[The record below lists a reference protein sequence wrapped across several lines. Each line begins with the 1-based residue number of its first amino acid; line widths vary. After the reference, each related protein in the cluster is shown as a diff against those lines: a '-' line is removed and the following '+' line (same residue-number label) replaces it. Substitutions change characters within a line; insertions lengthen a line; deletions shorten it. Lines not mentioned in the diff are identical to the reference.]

1 MSLLIGLLSFAL
13 FLVCLFLCLLV
24 LVQLPKKEAGMG
36 QAFGGGTTDA
46 LFGAGAGNA
55 LTSLTKYSAGAFLVL
70 SLTVSVLGSWAGK
83 SKAERVRAELG
94 KATAP
99 APAANALGTAVTNAV
114 KTATN
119 AVAPAK

>member
-36 QAFGGGTTDA
+36 QAFGGGATDA

-55 LTSLTKYSAGAFLVL
+55 LTKMTKYSAGAFLVL
-70 SLTVSVLGSWAGK
+70 SLTVSVLGSQAGK
-83 SKAERVRAELG
+83 SKTKGIRDELG
-94 KATAP
+94 KAAAS
-99 APAANALGTAVTNAV
+99 APAANTPGTAVTNAV

>member
-46 LFGAGAGNA
+46 LFGDGAGNA

-70 SLTVSVLGSWAGK
+70 SLTVSVLGSKAGK
-83 SKAERVRAELG
+83 SNAERVRDELG
-94 KATAP
+94 KAAAS

>member
-70 SLTVSVLGSWAGK
+70 SLTVSVLGSQAGK
-83 SKAERVRAELG
+83 SKTKGIRDELG
-94 KATAP
+94 KATV
-99 APAANALGTAVTNAV
+99 PAANALGTAVTNAV

>member
-55 LTSLTKYSAGAFLVL
+55 LTNLTKYSAGAFLVL
-70 SLTVSVLGSWAGK
+70 SLTVSVLGSRAGK
-83 SKAERVRAELG
+83 SKTALVREELG
-94 KATAP
+94 KAAAS

>member
-94 KATAP
+94 KATV
-99 APAANALGTAVTNAV
+99 PAANALGTAVTNAV